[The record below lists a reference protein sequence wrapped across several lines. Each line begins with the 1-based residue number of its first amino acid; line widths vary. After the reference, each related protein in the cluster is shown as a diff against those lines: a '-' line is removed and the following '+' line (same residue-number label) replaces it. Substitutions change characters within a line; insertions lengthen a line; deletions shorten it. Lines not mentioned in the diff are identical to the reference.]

1 MIERPHS
8 NETLR
13 DTSPFYRL
21 WPEALAGEEN
31 IERFLHGDATFEYS
45 PIALMQALL
54 VQTWRL
60 ELLID
65 QYSAPAALS
74 PIPRLI

>member
-21 WPEALAGEEN
+21 WPEALAGEAI
-31 IERFLHGDATFEYS
+31 IERFLHGDDTFEYS

-54 VQTWRL
+54 VQTAPFRCEWPGPHCRL
-60 ELLID
+60 GARHD
-65 QYSAPAALS
+65 HS
-74 PIPRLI
+74 